1 MRPLIFLLLGVQ
13 LLLAAPAFQ
22 GKRTFTQPDGTVVEY
37 RAQGDEYLNWMVS
50 ENGDILLYS
59 KKNKRLEHAE
69 IKDNILKASGVP
81 FSKID
86 ASNARS
92 ASAVT
97 WAKPSKEELSAL
109 HKKRRDERLS
119 KMKSRHPAH

>member
-1 MRPLIFLLLGVQ
+1 MKYLLLFSVISS
-13 LLLAAPAFQ
+13 LLFAAPAFH
-22 GKRTFTQPDGTVVEY
+22 GKRSFTQPDGTIIEY

-69 IKDNILKASGVP
+69 IKNNSLKVSGVP
-81 FSKID
+81 FTKVD
-86 ASNARS
+86 ASNARA

-97 WAKPSKEELSAL
+97 WSKPSKKELSTL

>member
-1 MRPLIFLLLGVQ
+1 MRHLILFALFAQ
-13 LLLAAPAFQ
+13 LLLAAPAFH

-37 RAQGDEYLNWMVS
+37 RAQGDEHLNWMES
-50 ENGDILLYS
+50 KNGDILLYS

-69 IKDNILKASGVP
+69 IKDNTLKASGVP
-81 FSKID
+81 FSKVD
-86 ASNARS
+86 VSNARS

-119 KMKSRHPAH
+119 KMKSRHPVH